1 MPATAASPCLKR
13 QPRFFGPTVKWI
25 TSAGAPSVHSVVH
38 RAAQADFNVRAG
50 QGRTGVILR
59 RRPCF
64 LAGRIGP
71 KTATHPSNPR
81 RLVIC
86 VSQRLPAECAF

>member
-64 LAGRIGP
+64 FDGP
-71 KTATHPSNPR
+71 DQPENLTR
-81 RLVIC
+81 
-86 VSQRLPAECAF
+86 